1 MGEIC
6 QINWIKKGKKMKK
19 LPQNCCLAAMLAM
32 ALQLPYAHGLLTF
45 NKQTMTLVGTTA
57 WSDISGPGTPGAPSQ
72 CYIILYIDDSYYSW
86 KKIDPNCYYA
96 DPEGSKAWL
105 KNLIANGVQLQYAG
119 PAVNAGNKVQ
129 IGNEVAGPA
138 SWRLVTSGVS
148 LGSSVVCYMDGAI
161 LLDHGL
167 MAENDAGG
175 ATTHSTAT
183 IDCDGE
189 AEVKLTIKPSNVKM
203 TNGMTA
209 RVLVQG
215 KSSKKI
221 KVGDGETTVDISS
234 ELNGKP
240 EQAGAATGSTVLQ
253 YEVL

>member
-19 LPQNCCLAAMLAM
+19 LPQKCRLALILVTC
-32 ALQLPYAHGLLTF
+32 LQLSPAHSVLKF
-45 NKQTMTLVGTTA
+45 DKQTMTIVGTA
-57 WSDISGPGTPGAPSQ
+57 NWEDRPGWGTPGAPSV
-72 CYIILYIDDSYYSW
+72 CFINLYIDDAHYW
-86 KKIDPNCYYA
+86 WQKIDPNCYYD
-96 DPEGSKAWL
+96 DPEGAKAWL
-105 KNLIANGVQLQYAG
+105 KNMIANGIQLQYGG
-119 PAVNAGNKVQ
+119 PAVNALNRME
-129 IGNEVAGPA
+129 IGNTVGGPDY
-138 SWRLVTSGVS
+138 WREVTSDVS
-148 LGSSVVCYMDGAI
+148 LGSPVVCYMDGAI

-175 ATTHSTAT
+175 ATAHATAT